1 MRYRITN
8 YDLGK
13 AYLRKQM
20 FSQAIAE
27 FQKSV
32 NLFKVSE
39 RDAALAL
46 NCSFVDQGPTTHCET
61 VQAVLGVL
69 ERWPLL
75 RD

>member
-46 NCSFVDQGPTTHCET
+46 NFSFVDQGPTTHCET
-61 VQAVLGVL
+61 CPSCPRSSRALAVIA
-69 ERWPLL
+69 
-75 RD
+75 

>member
-46 NCSFVDQGPTTHCET
+46 NFSFVDQGPTTHCEACPSYPRSSRAL
-61 VQAVLGVL
+61 AVIA
-69 ERWPLL
+69 
-75 RD
+75 